1 VLLTYIPDD
10 GEKREFSFRPRKLV
24 SAEAEAIEDATGWTF
39 DEFGQKFLAGS
50 MKAKRAALWVLLKR
64 EHPTLKFRDL
74 SITPD
79 EVALD
84 FEPDEAAALREQLAA
99 DDTIDPEQRENILA
113 ILDEQIAQA
122 PKDET
127 PSPTDSGD

>member
-1 VLLTYIPDD
+1 VLLTYTPDD

-24 SAEAEAIEDATGWTF
+24 SAEAEALEDATGWTF

-50 MKAKRAALWVLLKR
+50 MKAKRAALWVLMKR
-64 EHPTLKFRDL
+64 EQPTLKFRDL

-84 FEPDEAAALREQLAA
+84 FESDEAAALREQLAA
-99 DDTIDPEQRENILA
+99 DDTIDAEQRENVLA
-113 ILDEQIAQA
+113 VLDAQIAQA
-122 PKDET
+122 PKGET
-127 PSPTDSGD
+127 PSHIANGD